1 MIEKAKNKIIEE
13 MNKNK
18 DNEDLMVTV
27 LKEYIMKMCN
37 IKENRSYR

>member
-1 MIEKAKNKIIEE
+1 MKSNLL
-13 MNKNK
+13 K